1 LNGTANS
8 RPSKYCSILRKPWA
22 KATGVS
28 KRMVWSSRKDFSG
41 TNLIS
46 LTSVFAALRAEN
58 DLKNVYDAVERVIT
72 SEFDF
77 CGDGPTSG
85 PPKLGLSPTTE
96 CRCRVL
102 MDGTPKCE
110 DSS

>member
-1 LNGTANS
+1 
-8 RPSKYCSILRKPWA
+8 
-22 KATGVS
+22 
-28 KRMVWSSRKDFSG
+28 MVWSSHKDFSG

-77 CGDGPTSG
+77 CGDVPTSG
-85 PPKLGLSPTTE
+85 PPNLGRSPTTE

-102 MDGTPKCE
+102 VDGTFKCE
-110 DSS
+110 GSS